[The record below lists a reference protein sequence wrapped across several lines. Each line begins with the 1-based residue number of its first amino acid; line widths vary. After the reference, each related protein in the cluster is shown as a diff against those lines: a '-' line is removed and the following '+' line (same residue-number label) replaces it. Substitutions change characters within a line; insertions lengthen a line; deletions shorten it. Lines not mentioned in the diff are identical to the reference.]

1 MILGSDLLFALAT
14 SDWWELSATKTQ
26 AETNRITLRN
36 RLLEFLSPKSDS
48 DTHRVDLGHGRAR
61 HAFPFYKAASDLID
75 FSDLVARD
83 DLRAFGSN
91 LTKIESGTGG

>member
-1 MILGSDLLFALAT
+1 ML
-14 SDWWELSATKTQ
+14 K
-26 AETNRITLRN
+26 
-36 RLLEFLSPKSDS
+36 FLSPKSDS